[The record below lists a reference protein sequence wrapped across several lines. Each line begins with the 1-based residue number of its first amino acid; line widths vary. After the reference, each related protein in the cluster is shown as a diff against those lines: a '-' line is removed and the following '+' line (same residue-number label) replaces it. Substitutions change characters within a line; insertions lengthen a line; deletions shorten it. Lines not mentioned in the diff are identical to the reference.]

1 MTLRCIDL
9 FAGCGGTSTGATLAG
24 LDVVAALYGVEPVTS
39 HSTVTPSARARRT
52 AVSASIADCRPL
64 SMSDTVACET
74 RASGT
79 LAASASSR
87 IDSPFASRACFM
99 RSPKGVGEASFAGFR
114 AGIGRAAMV
123 SMRGAYV
130 NGGVWLQGQPF
141 VVVVATGLVR
151 LATAMNIDITGGIF
165 GRLTVTGRAE
175 SKNQER
181 RWVARCS
188 CGAEVIVST
197 HALRGGNTKSCGC
210 LKLDLARA
218 RIRELGKSALTH
230 GLSYG
235 PEYRVWQ
242 TMRLRC
248 HVPTNPAFKDYGARG
263 ITVCAR
269 WLNDVRAFVG
279 DVGPKPTARHEIDRK
294 DNDGG
299 YWCGKSECPD
309 CGPAGRAC
317 NVRWATRSQNC
328 RNRRSNKMVTYRGET
343 KPLTEWIEA
352 LGLAPHAAAIQARFR
367 DGWGVDDAFERP
379 LRRVTPWGGKS
390 TRRAA

>member
-1 MTLRCIDL
+1 MKAIDL

-114 AGIGRAAMV
+114 AGIGRAA
-123 SMRGAYV
+123 
-130 NGGVWLQGQPF
+130 
-141 VVVVATGLVR
+141 
-151 LATAMNIDITGGIF
+151 
-165 GRLTVTGRAE
+165 
-175 SKNQER
+175 
-181 RWVARCS
+181 
-188 CGAEVIVST
+188 
-197 HALRGGNTKSCGC
+197 
-210 LKLDLARA
+210 
-218 RIRELGKSALTH
+218 
-230 GLSYG
+230 
-235 PEYRVWQ
+235 
-242 TMRLRC
+242 
-248 HVPTNPAFKDYGARG
+248 
-263 ITVCAR
+263 
-269 WLNDVRAFVG
+269 
-279 DVGPKPTARHEIDRK
+279 
-294 DNDGG
+294 
-299 YWCGKSECPD
+299 
-309 CGPAGRAC
+309 
-317 NVRWATRSQNC
+317 
-328 RNRRSNKMVTYRGET
+328 SNKMVTYRGET